1 LREICPR
8 KKKTP
13 KPCPVNGAVTGI
25 LLKDG
30 KDDTAAASVKEE
42 EEEEDKVVSIS
53 ASVSVPVDK
62 VSHVLP

>member
-1 LREICPR
+1 MAPSAITAPLSLLFSLSNDDGKGNE
-8 KKKTP
+8 
-13 KPCPVNGAVTGI
+13 
-25 LLKDG
+25 LKDG
-30 KDDTAAASVKEE
+30 KYDTAAASVK

>member
-1 LREICPR
+1 VLFDQHNSISDKFEVLLEVCQE
-8 KKKTP
+8 
-13 KPCPVNGAVTGI
+13 
-25 LLKDG
+25 LKDG
-30 KDDTAAASVKEE
+30 KDDTAAASVKE